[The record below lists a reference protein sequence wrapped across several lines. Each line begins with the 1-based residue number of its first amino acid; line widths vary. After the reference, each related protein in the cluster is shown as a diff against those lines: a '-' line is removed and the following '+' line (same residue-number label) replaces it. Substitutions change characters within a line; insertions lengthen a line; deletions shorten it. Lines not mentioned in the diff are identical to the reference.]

1 MNGTHHR
8 KVALSSDPLTDLLNG
23 SGRPRTSNHN
33 HRPVIPLLHP
43 TFQKVL
49 LLLIAVVFFDV
60 VYVYQAFHDDG
71 SGTSGSG
78 GEGHAE
84 VGVVNMK
91 SGRMDG
97 LADHVITKLK
107 QERLGGGGGES
118 HSAPLN
124 NYSGETTHKRKKA
137 EPSWKTDRRVN
148 PGYNNEPQHQQQ
160 PQTQK
165 RHKAEPSW
173 KTDRRMNPNADLQFV
188 PLNEHNNNNNG
199 DYHIELDQDHVGLI
213 SGEFDALDS
222 HEKWQE
228 LQLEVQLWKGR
239 YEMTLNKLHRLEES
253 VGDTGTNNNNNNQLQ
268 PHEAHALLYQGIDT
282 EGKHDDSTHELYDPY
297 KTDVFT
303 KSEETYGV
311 DPHILKIL
319 HAADVEIDEE
329 LANVLP
335 TWEDITG
342 MYGDR
347 PIISGLETCEAY
359 REQVKPEDRMT
370 GPAGMFNTG
379 TNLLYE
385 LLKVNCDIKEARLKP
400 RREPRHNGMR
410 WQAPVSILL
419 YYV

>member
-1 MNGTHHR
+1 MNGTHQR
-8 KVALSSDPLTDLLNG
+8 KAPPSSSDPLTDLLNG
-23 SGRPRTSNHN
+23 RSTRNNSHQ
-33 HRPVIPLLHP
+33 HRHPPPFFHP

-60 VYVYQAFHDDG
+60 VFVYQAFQDG
-71 SGTSGSG
+71 SSNSTEHAS
-78 GEGHAE
+78 AE

-91 SGRMDG
+91 SNRMDG

-107 QERLGGGGGES
+107 QERGDAQAISNNGEQ
-118 HSAPLN
+118 
-124 NYSGETTHKRKKA
+124 KRKKA
-137 EPSWKTDRRVN
+137 EPSWKTDRRMN
-148 PGYNNEPQHQQQ
+148 PGYEPQHGVQS
-160 PQTQK
+160 QTLKK

-173 KTDRRMNPNADLQFV
+173 KTDRRMNPDMASNV
-188 PLNEHNNNNNG
+188 NNNNG
-199 DYHIELDQDHVGLI
+199 YHVDLDQDHVGLI
-213 SGEFDALDS
+213 SGQFDSLDTQD
-222 HEKWQE
+222 KWQE

-239 YEMTLNKLHRLEES
+239 YEMTLNKLHRLEEA
-253 VGDTGTNNNNNNQLQ
+253 TNNNNNGDTSTDNGSSSHNNPLQ

-311 DPHILKIL
+311 DPHILNIL

-329 LANVLP
+329 LAAVLP
-335 TWEDITG
+335 TWEDIVG

-379 TNLLYE
+379 TNLLFE
-385 LLKVNCDIKEARLKP
+385 LLKTNCDIKEARLKP
-400 RREPRHNGMR
+400 RREPKHNGMR
-410 WQAPVSILL
+410 WQAPVSTYIVDVFVWNATIDAIDLF
-419 YYV
+419 